1 MSAQWGGG
9 GGIKKLGC
17 FIKLGQSI
25 MKYDFKSA
33 PWLLEAIEQH
43 PEQVSLYLAYSLPYL
58 LDTLED
64 EPIAPL
70 YPRRREVEDEN

>member
-1 MSAQWGGG
+1 
-9 GGIKKLGC
+9 
-17 FIKLGQSI
+17 